1 MKPLKL
7 NRLPKAGRLRA
18 VRYKRT
24 TPGNFTRLIAPAI
37 ERGRFSPEVV
47 DPSHPWAKTPSYRY
61 SRKLP
66 IFFKSDVLVVHAY
79 PKALLSPPPAPRPDV
94 KEFTSR
100 PTIYDK
106 DGKVKG
112 GSKTINMSLM
122 HVIGKKNVHKFSA
135 VRTRIKRRIKAAVNL
150 IVTRDADVRTVK
162 GKQVVVSNET
172 DDGEKWIL
180 QDWTYVFRPSLE
192 VYRMPFPTLIS
203 YIREALE
210 FVNASSRRLNIIW
223 ELSEVTATRQR
234 RRESRL
240 SQPEPNKALTDAA
253 SQREASNKRG
263 WANSIA
269 NFGALLLPFLKEHK
283 AKVIDPLLHE
293 EDPLPLRKE
302 LDKKPGSVDLMFSRK
317 PILKIPYD
325 KTKQDRKI

>member
-1 MKPLKL
+1 MKLLKL

-37 ERGRFSPEVV
+37 ERGWYSPAVV
-47 DPSHPWAKTPSYRY
+47 DPSHPWAKIPSYKY

-66 IFFKSDVLVVHAY
+66 VFYKTDALVLHAY

-94 KEFTSR
+94 KFAPP
-100 PTIYDK
+100 PTIYRE

-112 GSKTINMSLM
+112 RSKKINMSLM
-122 HVIGKKNVHKFSA
+122 HVIGKKNVHKFSV
-135 VRTRIKRRIKAAVNL
+135 VRSRIKRRIKAAVNL
-150 IVTRDADVRTVK
+150 IVTRDASVKTLK

-172 DDGEKWIL
+172 DDGEKWVL
-180 QDWTYVFRPSLE
+180 QDWTYVFKPSLE

-203 YIREALE
+203 NIREALK
-210 FVNASSRRLNIIW
+210 FVNAASRRLNLIW
-223 ELSEVTATRQR
+223 GLSESTATRQR
-234 RRESRL
+234 QRESW
-240 SQPEPNKALTDAA
+240 SGQPELQEATTDTAA
-253 SQREASNKRG
+253 QREAANKRG

-269 NFGALLLPFLKEHK
+269 NFGALLLPFIKEHK
-283 AKVIDPLLHE
+283 AKIIDPLLHE
-293 EDPLPLRKE
+293 EDPLPSKKE
-302 LDKKPGSVDLMFSRK
+302 LDKKPGLVDLMFSRK

-325 KTKQDRKI
+325 KTKQSRKI